1 LILSAWSYLN
11 LGQQTE
17 AKVLFEKCL
26 LINAEDESA
35 KAGLKLIK

>member
-1 LILSAWSYLN
+1 